1 MRERGSGS
9 VEWIALLAV
18 VGGTLA
24 AAAGGALP
32 HAGVVPDAVRASFAR
47 AFCLVSGGDC
57 LAGAPRPCV
66 TRSHS
71 LGRSRRATLA
81 ILRLGDGRTVL
92 REDRSDGSVV
102 LSVQDAAELGGEVGV
117 QAGVT
122 VAGRGLTAAARLA
135 GDGLGGR
142 GRSFVVADAAAADR
156 LLARLGEEGSGVR
169 ALVSGGDDALVPH
182 ERWWLAGEGMDAE
195 AKLRGGGLAPNAQ
208 ADASLVAEVRERVR
222 TGERTYVLRSDGE
235 LSAALTAP
243 LARLGMSS
251 PSHLSI
257 ELALDRRGSPG
268 SLTLRAA
275 RGVHGEARLG
285 PWRSGGGDLVE
296 AEARLDL
303 ADPVTRSLA
312 RSLLSRSRALP
323 AARALAAR
331 LADRARIDVRVYET
345 TRRESVK
352 GATAALIVKGG
363 YEVVEVTRTAR
374 LVAAAGREPGMG
386 WARRLD
392 CVGVAA

>member
-9 VEWIALLAV
+9 VEWVALLAV

-32 HAGVVPDAVRASFAR
+32 HARVVPDALRASFTR
-47 AFCLVSGGDC
+47 AVCLVSGGDC
-57 LAGAPRPCV
+57 LDGAPRPCV
-66 TRSHS
+66 IRSHS
-71 LGRSRRATLA
+71 LARSRRVTFAV
-81 ILRLGDGRTVL
+81 LRLGDGRTVL

-102 LSVQDAAELGGEVGV
+102 LSVQDTAAAGGEVGA

-122 VAGRGLTAAARLA
+122 VAGRGLTAVARLA
-135 GDGLGGR
+135 GEGRGGR
-142 GRSFVVADAAAADR
+142 GRSFVVPDAAAADR
-156 LLARLGEEGSGVR
+156 LVARLGEEGPGVR

-182 ERWWLAGEGMDAE
+182 ERWWLAGESMDAE
-195 AKLRGGGLAPNAQ
+195 AKLRGAGLAPTAH
-208 ADASLVAEVRERVR
+208 ADASLVVQVRERVR

-235 LSAALTAP
+235 MAAALTAP
-243 LARLGMSS
+243 LAGVGMSS
-251 PSHLSI
+251 PSHMSV
-257 ELALDRRGSPG
+257 ELALDRRGSPA

-275 RGVHGEARLG
+275 RGVHGEAKLAR
-285 PWRSGGGDLVE
+285 WHSGGGDLVE

-331 LADRARIDVRVYET
+331 LADRARIDVRVFET

-352 GATAALIVKGG
+352 GASAALIAKGG